1 MRPLDTLMRQ
11 SWPMSLFYGF
21 LRKYLSKIKTKQK
34 LTQNE
39 HKSCN
44 TQIYV
49 KIKSL
54 SYIVNSKEF
63 FSLLLLNNCMF
74 LTCKQRTG
82 RGLFGGSVNGG
93 KLVAGSTSCCGC
105 REALWTLNTAR
116 CQYRQNVMKHLSI
129 LLYTTKLIYRVTT
142 CVAIPFKVF
151 VFGTFVEMP
160 LAVTRIVT
168 KPTLVDITLAISG
181 FSTSHTGATIPH
193 GNQIWPKRNRLS
205 IQLISV
211 YWYWVF
217 IV

>member
-1 MRPLDTLMRQ
+1 MTDVVVLWIPEKI
-11 SWPMSLFYGF
+11 PI
-21 LRKYLSKIKTKQK
+21 KIKKI
-34 LTQNE
+34 TQNE
-39 HKSCN
+39 HKICN

-63 FSLLLLNNCMF
+63 FSLLLLSKCMF

-129 LLYTTKLIYRVTT
+129 FLYTNANKNSFYRVTT

-151 VFGTFVEMP
+151 VFGTSVEMP

-168 KPTLVDITLAISG
+168 KPTLVNITLAISG
-181 FSTSHTGATIPH
+181 FSTSHTRATIPH
-193 GNQIWPKRNRLS
+193 GNQI
-205 IQLISV
+205 
-211 YWYWVF
+211 
-217 IV
+217 